1 MTGTPMPSSRTA
13 LRLAFLAGTLTGAAV
28 LVLAQAWAGGT
39 SATALRH
46 PLQVRLHRVEIRDDK
61 LDRYADWQRFL
72 HAHHDEAVAT
82 LAREHMFVEAMF
94 RDPVHDPHALY
105 WLEVRDDAGAHAND
119 SNLPIDREHERYM
132 REVLLPGS
140 WSMLDTDNV
149 LVAPFVQDAVAHWQ
163 ARRDDTGAEASE

>member
-1 MTGTPMPSSRTA
+1 MPSSRTA
-13 LRLAFLAGTLTGAAV
+13 LRLAFLAGMLTGAGV
-28 LVLAQAWAGGT
+28 LVLAHAWAGGT
-39 SATALRH
+39 PTIGLRH

-94 RDPVHDPHALY
+94 RDPVRDPHALY

-119 SNLPIDREHERYM
+119 ANLPIDREHERYM
-132 REVLLPGS
+132 HEVLRPGS
-140 WSMLDTDNV
+140 WSVLHTDNL
-149 LVAPFVQDAVAHWQ
+149 LVAPFVRDAVARWQ
-163 ARRDDTGAEASE
+163 AHPDATGAEASE

>member
-1 MTGTPMPSSRTA
+1 MPSSRTA

-39 SATALRH
+39 SATGLRH
-46 PLQVRLHRVEIRDDK
+46 PLQVRLHRVEIGDDK

-140 WSMLDTDNV
+140 WSILDTDNV
-149 LVAPFVQDAVAHWQ
+149 LVAPFVQDAVARWQ
-163 ARRDDTGAEASE
+163 ARRDDAGAEASE